1 MGPNRNQPD
10 EENQLSDPRG
20 FNNPNLKIT
29 IKFKNKVKNSIFE
42 FFVNIEPEHNSF
54 DVEESKE
61 EPVEFKV
68 KRSLYE
74 FQDLFN
80 HLKASS
86 PDDAKLE
93 ALDFN
98 RMF

>member
-1 MGPNRNQPD
+1 MNRNQAD
-10 EENQLSDPRG
+10 EESMPDDPRG
-20 FNNPNLKIT
+20 FNNPNLKLT

-42 FFVNIEPEHNSF
+42 FFVHIEPEHNSF
-54 DVEESKE
+54 DGEESKE
-61 EPVEFKV
+61 EPTEFKV

-74 FQDLFN
+74 FQDLYN